1 MTGPSVPDLEV
12 TMTAKLRAMKRGI
25 AASLV
30 VLAACGQNGVA
41 QGVAQDAAESARREV
56 REQLGAVPAVVDT
69 VTASRLSGAFRAAAE
84 RALPAVVY
92 IQVASEPR
100 LARDALR
107 NNPFFWFWP
116 RSQDDIRIQPQMGAG
131 SGVIIDTQGHVLTNR
146 HVVRDADEIVVR
158 LVDGREYAADVVGTD
173 PSTDVAV
180 IKLATR
186 GNERLPVAEIGDS
199 DQLQVGDWVLALGNP
214 LGLEFTVT
222 AGIVSARGRTT
233 GILGQESQYPLEAF
247 IQTDAAINPGNSGG
261 PLVDLHGRVVGIN
274 TAIQSP
280 TGAYAGYGFAIP
292 INLAYKVA
300 TDLIQYGTVRRPRL
314 GVFIETPNEAD
325 AAAYGLERAAGAE
338 ITSVQENSPAARAGL
353 KMGDVVIAVDGRPI
367 ETSSELQTL
376 LAQRQ
381 PGDRVRLTIVRDRR
395 QMDVTVELG
404 QFETDRVR
412 ERSRSERV
420 SAAQRLGF
428 EAREL
433 TSRDVQELGL
443 PADTRGVVI
452 VDVPPLSP
460 IYRQV
465 SPGSVIV
472 SINGKPIRTL
482 RDLERAA
489 DELGPGDLVQ
499 LIVRAP
505 QADIGERI
513 VNYRIRR

>member
-1 MTGPSVPDLEV
+1 MT
-12 TMTAKLRAMKRGI
+12 TKLRAMKRGL

-30 VLAACGQNGVA
+30 VLAACGENGVA
-41 QGVAQDAAESARREV
+41 QGMAQDAANAARREV
-56 REQLGAVPAVVDT
+56 REQLGSVPAVVDT

-92 IQVASEPR
+92 IQVATEPR

-107 NNPFFWFWP
+107 NTPFNWMFP
-116 RSQDDIRIQPQMGAG
+116 RMPDDVRIQPRTGAG
-131 SGVIIDTQGHVLTNR
+131 SGVIIDAQGHVLTNR

-158 LVDGREYAADVVGTD
+158 LVEGREYSADVVGTD

-186 GNERLPVAEIGDS
+186 GNERLPVADIGDS

-222 AGIVSARGRTT
+222 AGIVSARGRAT
-233 GILGQESQYPLEAF
+233 GILRQEVGETALEAF

-261 PLVDLHGRVVGIN
+261 PLVDLRGRVVGIN

-300 TDLIQYGTVRRPRL
+300 ADLIEHGAVRRPRL
-314 GVFIETPNEAD
+314 GVLIETPNEAD
-325 AAAYGLERAAGAE
+325 VAVYGLERAAGAE
-338 ITSVQENSPAARAGL
+338 IVSVQEGTPAARAGL
-353 KMGDVVIAVDGRPI
+353 RMGDVVIAVDGRPI

-381 PGDRVRLTIVRDRR
+381 PGDRVRLTIIRDRQR
-395 QMDVTVELG
+395 KDVTVELG

-412 ERSRSERV
+412 ERSRPDRP

-428 EAREL
+428 EAQEL
-433 TSRDVQELGL
+433 ATSRDATALGL
-443 PADTRGVVI
+443 PPDARGVVI
-452 VDVPPLSP
+452 TNVPPLSP
-460 IYRQV
+460 VLGQV
-465 SPGSVIV
+465 APGSVIV

-482 RDLERAA
+482 RDLERVAE
-489 DELGPGDLVQ
+489 DLKPGDLVQ
-499 LIVRAP
+499 LVIRWP
-505 QADIGERI
+505 QGDVGERI